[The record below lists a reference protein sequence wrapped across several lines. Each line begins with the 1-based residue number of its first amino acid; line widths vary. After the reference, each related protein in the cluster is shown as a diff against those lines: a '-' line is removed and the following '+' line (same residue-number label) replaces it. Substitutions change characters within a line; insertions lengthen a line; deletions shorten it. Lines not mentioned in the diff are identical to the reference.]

1 MPRNKKVHAQAK
13 LFLVTEIAMLFLY
26 LPFIIFEALMLN
38 PPKRN
43 VGELGAA

>member
-1 MPRNKKVHAQAK
+1 
-13 LFLVTEIAMLFLY
+13 MLFLY

-43 VGELGAA
+43 VAELDAA